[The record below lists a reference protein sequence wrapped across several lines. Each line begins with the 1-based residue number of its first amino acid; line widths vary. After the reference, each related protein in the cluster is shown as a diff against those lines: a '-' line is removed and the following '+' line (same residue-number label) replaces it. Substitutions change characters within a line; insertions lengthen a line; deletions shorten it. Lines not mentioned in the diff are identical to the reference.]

1 MEFLRSLHR
10 QFPHLGLA
18 EARLIYEGER
28 PDSDVR
34 SEAGK
39 RKTPDS
45 RREAPDAPDAP
56 EPNADSPERAEAD
69 IRKEARDRN
78 ARTEGTKE
86 EQMEQVKQDLGKRI
100 ARLRGMP
107 NSDELV
113 KNELQSFNRNVAH
126 KHGFHAS
133 ITNGLLS
140 FGEYRAPVERQPS
153 ALDKKIRET
162 EQKLARVEWE
172 IHYLLGRGKNRG
184 RGFSRTGAEYRAYK
198 GASMS
203 RYNRTPEV
211 TGMLAGLSAQELQAY
226 GPKLGEL
233 AKERVKLNEELA
245 HLLGLKKAGLPLEGS
260 TDTTTTTS
268 SDGQSIEFRASEGPD
283 PSLNLQ
289 QRLQNLDPKVAEVV
303 RTLPPEIQEAA
314 ATIVEGMSPEELEE
328 ARTTLESVAKMP
340 ADVLSAFGKL
350 IGPDGSIKLPEPLP
364 TSATPDTPMGKAIE
378 FIKGMTPSAKAFL
391 EKVMGAAVK
400 SRNSVTV
407 TTKEASDVAD
417 KATIARLVK
426 LRREAKTETD
436 IDVAEGLLMMQ
447 GVDLDK
453 SDIDGGKIVMADKDV
468 RPFLYL
474 FGFIRFIKGVIDKAF
489 GKKGGK
495 GEKGEDIKGPG
506 GKGAEGP
513 RPAGEMTP
521 EERRDELKSAK
532 EGIEK
537 AKKKEGEL
545 ADDIKSLEKQKENPD
560 TKAEAKPKIDE
571 EIAQK
576 KRDLEALKKTREELE
591 ARVKELEGAG
601 DKPADKKEG
610 GDTKPDVEKLK
621 KDIDEILKPNLPEK
635 TAKDVI
641 GAIKVELNG
650 EGKIVV
656 SLDQGSIAA
665 ALLNPVI
672 GAINTNR
679 FLPNVDMTTGK
690 ASSNPMNAAEFERFI
705 SDMKEVAAKAK
716 APDKPPAKE
725 DSPDTEGS
733 RPDAKKK

>member
-18 EARLIYEGER
+18 EARLLHAGET
-28 PDSDVR
+28 PDADVR
-34 SEAGK
+34 TEAGK
-39 RKTPDS
+39 RG
-45 RREAPDAPDAP
+45 APDVPDAP
-56 EPNADSPERAEAD
+56 EPNADSPERTETD
-69 IRKEARDRN
+69 VRKEAKDRN

-100 ARLRGMP
+100 AGLRDMP
-107 NSDELV
+107 ELV
-113 KNELQSFNRNVAH
+113 KQELQSFNRNVAH
-126 KHGFHAS
+126 PHGFHAS
-133 ITNGLLS
+133 ITNGRLD

-153 ALDKKIRET
+153 ALDNKIAKTAQELNRIN
-162 EQKLARVEWE
+162 WE
-172 IHYLLGRGKNRG
+172 IHILLGRG
-184 RGFSRTGAEYRAYK
+184 RTGNGLTRAGAEYRAQM
-198 GASMS
+198 GSARS
-203 RYNRTPEV
+203 RYNRTPEINL
-211 TGMLAGLSAQELQAY
+211 MLARLSAQEIEAY
-226 GPKLGEL
+226 GPKLGQL
-233 AKERVKLNEELA
+233 MKERVKVTEELS
-245 HLLGLKKAGLPLEGS
+245 HLQALKRSGLPLDES

-268 SDGQSIEFRASEGPD
+268 SDGQSIDFQASEGPTTKFDLEQSLKNVD
-283 PSLNLQ
+283 PQTAEAIRAL
-289 QRLQNLDPKVAEVV
+289 PK
-303 RTLPPEIQEAA
+303 EIQEAA
-314 ATIVEGMSPEELEE
+314 VTVVEGMSEAELAE

-407 TTKEASDVAD
+407 TTKEAGDVAD

-576 KRDLEALKKTREELE
+576 KKDLEALKKTREELE

-621 KDIDEILKPNLPEK
+621 KDIDEILKANLPEK

-679 FLPNVDMTTGK
+679 FLPNVDTTTGK
-690 ASSNPMNAAEFERFI
+690 ASSNPMNVAEFERFI

-716 APDKPPAKE
+716 APDKPPAKAGP
-725 DSPDTEGS
+725 PDTEGS